1 MEWRTGRLRLRSFCC
16 AKSRAFHFERA
27 APDMKIALGERQ
39 LDPGL
44 AKFLLDRTIEIAAIA
59 ARAGAHLAAPDHHL
73 QFQLVIPQ
81 FLQQNAPARI
91 LLSPRSFTSR
101 APL

>member
-44 AKFLLDRTIEIAAIA
+44 AKFLLDRKIEIAAIA
-59 ARAGAHLAAPDHHL
+59 ARPGAHLAAPDDEL
-73 QFQLVIPQ
+73 EFDRVIAE
-81 FLQQNAPARI
+81 FLKKNARGRI
-91 LLSPRSFTSR
+91 L
-101 APL
+101 